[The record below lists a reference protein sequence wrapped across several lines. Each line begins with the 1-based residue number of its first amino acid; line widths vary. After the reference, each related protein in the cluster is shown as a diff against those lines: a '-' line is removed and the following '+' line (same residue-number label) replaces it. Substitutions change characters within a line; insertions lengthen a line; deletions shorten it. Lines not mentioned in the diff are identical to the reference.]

1 MSQSLKV
8 LIVEKN
14 SDNRDFIA
22 KVIRGIGED
31 IEIIDSVATGISA
44 VGRLKLHPADI
55 ALIEVDTPLAE
66 SVKIFEKVHKTYP
79 IMGIIAISKGAEE
92 LFDEIQTTQLGLL
105 DSISGLGMDFSEEA
119 ALSLRRRIMALFG
132 LYKAR
137 RNSRLTRQRHNEHAV
152 LQESTPNR
160 MAHTDIIGGTYP
172 AGALRSLNPV
182 SFNRKIELIAIGV
195 STGGPNAL
203 ADLIP
208 LLPPD
213 LGVPLLIVQHMPE
226 FMTASLAQS
235 LNKKSAL
242 EVREA
247 VDGEEVM
254 PNIAYIASG
263 GRHMTVIAERS
274 NGVVLGK
281 RLIRFTADPPVN
293 SCRPSV
299 DVLFYSLAKV
309 CSGRVLALIM
319 TGMGNDGTEGV
330 RALKEKNCY
339 CISQSE
345 ETCVVYGMPRAVV
358 EAGLCDERTP
368 LGNMANRIL
377 ELVRGE
383 ELKGGMR

>member
-1 MSQSLKV
+1 VNAQSSKKAHALA
-8 LIVEKN
+8 
-14 SDNRDFIA
+14 SRDPKQPVKPGAPRSSNPIA
-22 KVIRGIGED
+22 
-31 IEIIDSVATGISA
+31 
-44 VGRLKLHPADI
+44 
-55 ALIEVDTPLAE
+55 
-66 SVKIFEKVHKTYP
+66 
-79 IMGIIAISKGAEE
+79 
-92 LFDEIQTTQLGLL
+92 
-105 DSISGLGMDFSEEA
+105 
-119 ALSLRRRIMALFG
+119 
-132 LYKAR
+132 
-137 RNSRLTRQRHNEHAV
+137 
-152 LQESTPNR
+152 
-160 MAHTDIIGGTYP
+160 
-172 AGALRSLNPV
+172 
-182 SFNRKIELIAIGV
+182 FNRKIELIAIGI

-208 LLPPD
+208 LLPSD

-247 VDGEEVM
+247 VDGEEVL
-254 PNIAYIASG
+254 PNIAYMASG
-263 GRHMTVIAERS
+263 GRHMTVISQRC
-274 NGVVLGK
+274 NGGTGK
-281 RLIRFTADPPVN
+281 RVIRFTGDPPVN

-309 CSGRVLALIM
+309 YNGRVLALIM

-345 ETCVVYGMPRAVV
+345 ESCVVYGMPRAVV
-358 EAGLCDERTP
+358 EAGLCDESAP

-383 ELKGGMR
+383 NLKGGAR

>member
-14 SDNRDFIA
+14 DDNRNFVA
-22 KVIRGIGED
+22 KVIRGIGGG
-31 IEIIDSVATGISA
+31 IESVDSVANGISA
-44 VGRLKLHPADI
+44 VARLKQHPADI
-55 ALIEVDTPLAE
+55 VLMEVDTPLAE
-66 SVKIFEKVHKTYP
+66 SVKILERLHKSYP
-79 IMGIIAISKGAEE
+79 EMGIIAISEGAEE
-92 LFDEIQTTQLGLL
+92 LFDAVQTAQLGLL
-105 DSISGLGMDFSEEA
+105 DSMSSLGMDFSEEA
-119 ALSLRRRIMALFG
+119 ALSLRRRIMTLIG

-137 RNSRLTRQRHNEHAV
+137 RNSQLTRQLHNERAL
-152 LQESTPNR
+152 LQESARNR
-160 MAHTDIIGGTYP
+160 LAHPEITGEPRP
-172 AGALRSLNPV
+172 AGGKRSSNPIA
-182 SFNRKIELIAIGV
+182 FNRKIELVAIGI

-208 LLPPD
+208 MLPSD

-263 GRHMTVIAERS
+263 GRHMTVIAQRC
-274 NGVVLGK
+274 NGGPSGK
-281 RLIRFTADPPVN
+281 RLIRFTGDPPVN

-309 CSGRVLALIM
+309 YSGRVLALIM

-345 ETCVVYGMPRAVV
+345 GSCVVYGMPRAVV
-358 EAGLCDERTP
+358 EAGLCDESTP
-368 LGNMANRIL
+368 LDNMAHRIL

-383 ELKGGMR
+383 NLKGSAR